1 MATTP
6 RATLPNLTLTTLLL
20 LVLTACGAPSTDP
33 PTGSTGPVTTTI
45 DRTGG
50 TLEARGEDG
59 TRLRLTIPP
68 NATAEPLQITITP
81 LPPGTSTARFDL
93 QPFGLRLR
101 LPIEYRLT
109 LPEPAPTGATLFL
122 SSENARAPTDT
133 QLSADRRT
141 LTTTTPQLGYPTNA
155 LTTAHL
161 RPLDDDQPATGQVEA
176 DPITCAGAITFLN
189 QARKPDREGWLFTVT
204 EADILLNARLAVI
217 QACTTPD
224 DLVAVIA
231 ETELLQEA
239 ACRRLLDATTDA
251 LTLYTPALG
260 ANIDDLWTYLEA
272 LLVHAATVDI
282 TGATCP
288 TRPELETTLDTLIHR
303 YADAYP
309 TRIANLDTDIWR
321 LVWSTELRNL
331 DKLLSAAQYF
341 ALPDTTQA
349 RLRNLTGD
357 LLDTLHPRAYERC
370 RDENT
375 QGYLAD
381 LLNGGGHLGRP
392 IWPIPDE
399 YRGTITADDLK
410 RDIQHCTNTLT
421 ITAFDELA
429 EPIAGRSYTLG
440 ARTPP
445 DRPLTAVSLQL
456 PTDGALQISGQLRP
470 LRCEAYRQTPR
481 FSNDTIAL
489 HLDGTEVARWNH
501 TNANYLNQTRD
512 IALNEILEAAG
523 LPEDATGIFT
533 LTLSRQGEACNGTYG
548 DTDTELYRI
557 ELVIDAGTIAWGAAQ
572 LLAVAAGSIGVSC
585 FASGISERDDQR
597 LTDLPPT
604 ARTVAASVAGDLEG
618 TEPDTGGTCNA
629 GVQVSATASLDVADD
644 TASVRLLGT
653 SSASGGLTT
662 SVIGEAQ
669 AGGFAEAGSEISTL
683 FTVDGTVA
691 YVFTYAASAGGGA
704 MSGGWSSVRLVRIAG
719 TGEPPVIH
727 EFAAPIGASVGGT
740 IEGVLTSGTYQVA
753 AGGGLQ
759 TYACSEGGEV
769 DVCGSDPPANQAST
783 SASFT
788 LELRGALLPW
798 EGDGGDSADP

>member
-1 MATTP
+1 MATTRHDP
-6 RATLPNLTLTTLLL
+6 RATLLALTLTTLL

-59 TRLRLTIPP
+59 TQLRLTIPP
-68 NATAEPLQITITP
+68 NATAEPLQITMTP
-81 LPPGTSTARFDL
+81 LQPGSSTARFDL

-109 LPEPAPTGATLFL
+109 LPEPAPTGTALFL

-260 ANIDDLWTYLEA
+260 ANIDDLWPYLEA

-288 TRPELETTLDTLIHR
+288 TRPELDTTLDTLINR

-357 LLDTLHPRAYERC
+357 LLDALHPRAYERC

-399 YRGTITADDLK
+399 YRGTITADDLQ

-429 EPIAGRSYTLG
+429 EPIAGRTYTLG

-445 DRPLTAVSLQL
+445 DRPLTTVRLQL

-481 FSNDTIAL
+481 FSDDTIAL
-489 HLDGTEVARWNH
+489 HLDGAEVARWNH

-512 IALNEILEAAG
+512 IALNDILKAAG
-523 LPEDATGIFT
+523 LPENATGTFT
-533 LTLSRQGEACNGTYG
+533 LTLRRQGEACNGTYG
-548 DTDTELYRI
+548 DSDTLLYRI
-557 ELVIDAGTIAWGAAQ
+557 VLQVGEVD
-572 LLAVAAGSIGVSC
+572 LAVTRFETEYGVA
-585 FASGISERDDQR
+585 FNGRPRPASDGQ
-597 LTDLPPT
+597 TF
-604 ARTVAASVAGDLEG
+604 VFVHGDGPLDAE
-618 TEPDTGGTCNA
+618 
-629 GVQVSATASLDVADD
+629 VQGAT
-644 TASVRLLGT
+644 
-653 SSASGGLTT
+653 
-662 SVIGEAQ
+662 
-669 AGGFAEAGSEISTL
+669 AGSEIDKNGDTLTMSGRASVAVGADASFGDGPLAFSTQAAL
-683 FTVDGTVA
+683 SGLATAEATSDLSADAEADAFVRHTIEFTLGDPARLRIAVEAEAAGFADVNVRLERAPFLGTVPVVQERRVLDTPWSWSYDDTLEPGEYRLRLSA
-691 YVFTYAASAGGGA
+691 QGYANASCRNSEAADCPTSADAFAAS
-704 MSGGWSSVRLVRIAG
+704 MSATIRID
-719 TGEPPVIH
+719 
-727 EFAAPIGASVGGT
+727 AA
-740 IEGVLTSGTYQVA
+740 E
-753 AGGGLQ
+753 
-759 TYACSEGGEV
+759 
-769 DVCGSDPPANQAST
+769 
-783 SASFT
+783 
-788 LELRGALLPW
+788 
-798 EGDGGDSADP
+798 